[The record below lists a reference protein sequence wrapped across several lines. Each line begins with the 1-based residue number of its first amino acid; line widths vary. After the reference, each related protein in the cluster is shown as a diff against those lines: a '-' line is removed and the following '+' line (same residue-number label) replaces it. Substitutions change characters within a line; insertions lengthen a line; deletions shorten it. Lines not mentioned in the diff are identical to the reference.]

1 MIFTVY
7 HDLMTSLTFY
17 GGVNEIGGNKILLED
32 KDTRVFLDFGKG
44 FSRRAKF
51 FEEYINPRVANGIE
65 DFLTMGL
72 LPDIKGLYREDL
84 MKLAERDV
92 LEPNVDGVLLSHA
105 HSDHADYIS
114 FIHEKIP
121 IYMGATCHLIL
132 QAIEER
138 SNRQIEREI
147 LTFKARPYNRK
158 DDPIQRK
165 IITFRTGDK
174 FNIGSLEVEPIHVD
188 HSVPGAY
195 GFIIYTSEGP
205 IGYTGDIRVH
215 GTIPKMTRDFIQK
228 AANEKLIALIIE
240 GTRIADEVR
249 EESEEL
255 VFKESRRIVSTTNRL
270 VLANFNFKDV
280 DRLRTFLK
288 VGKENGRK
296 LVVKTTTTERSNRRR

>member
-1 MIFTVY
+1 
-7 HDLMTSLTFY
+7 MTSLTFY
-17 GGVNEIGGNKILLED
+17 GGVNEIGVNKILLED
-32 KDTRVFLDFGKG
+32 RDTRVFLDFGKG

-92 LEPNVDGVLLSHA
+92 LEPNIDGVLLSHA

-121 IYMGATCHLIL
+121 IYMDATCHLIL

-147 LTFKARPYNRK
+147 LTYKERPYDRK
-158 DDPIQRK
+158 DGPIQRK

-249 EESEEL
+249 EESKEL

-270 VLANFNFKDV
+270 VFEF
-280 DRLRTFLK
+280 
-288 VGKENGRK
+288 
-296 LVVKTTTTERSNRRR
+296 